1 MTRTPFDD
9 LVHRVNNLLATISI
23 QAELARGDGTLAAFT
38 QALAS
43 IAEAAERTGTEVQR
57 LRQRADGDSA

>member
-1 MTRTPFDD
+1 MSRTPFDD
-9 LVHRVNNLLATISI
+9 LVHRVNNLLATIEI

-43 IAEAAERTGTEVQR
+43 IADAAARTHDDVQR
-57 LRQRADGDSA
+57 LRERANGESA